1 VELER
6 RERDVESDVGILCG
20 DIDDRLKLVVLRD
33 EQFIVA
39 FFLSSAFTDT
49 EWERNLLISDVL
61 PYLAELARKYGL
73 ELRLAEMRWGIRKE
87 ASSENQT
94 SQNELERCQRESLG
108 LFYVFLACQK
118 YGFRPFPP
126 RTPEGTS
133 AKGTNARSAGG
144 EHLPAPARKEQMQG
158 VRGREHLPAPARKE
172 HGGTSIRSVCPHQR
186 QRNKCKECGG
196 ASICQHQRI
205 RSRCKECGGA
215 SITHTSTS
223 GADTWMPAGLE
234 ELA

>member
-133 AKGTNARSAGG
+133 AKGTNARSAG
-144 EHLPAPARKEQMQG
+144 AR
-158 VRGREHLPAPARKE
+158 A
-172 HGGTSIRSVCPHQR
+172 S
-186 QRNKCKECGG
+186 
-196 ASICQHQRI
+196 ASI
-205 RSRCKECGGA
+205 SA
-215 SITHTSTS
+215 S
-223 GADTWMPAGLE
+223 GADARSAGARALLTPAHQEQTRGCQPAWRSSREQCMVPVQTRDLSHDLSHDPYE
-234 ELA
+234 THFCRETSSLPTTLRVPVPGCACVCLDCQ